1 MGETIMNFTLYSLIK
16 TYVNQT
22 IEASGGGK
30 SAYQIALDN
39 GFQGTEQEWLL
50 SLQGQSPYIGENGN
64 WFVGTLDTG
73 VSAIPKVEDLELEGF
88 YNEKNLIALS
98 HEEILKICK

>member
-1 MGETIMNFTLYSLIK
+1 MIFTLYSIIN

-30 SAYQIALDN
+30 SAYQIALDI
-39 GFQGTEQEWLL
+39 GFLGTEQEWLL

-98 HEEILKICK
+98 HEEILNICK